1 MATGGSDGRGRA
13 SRQAAPR
20 GTRRPG
26 TQDTVETLAPNRT
39 ESPSSTED
47 EPEEGSSQELRELFV
62 EIGKAIKKDEKRGQK
77 ILQSYKMSLNLN
89 NRKNAA
95 LKAKDEEIEELKK
108 KLKAKEESEKKARDG
123 ERLYKQR
130 YGQAAKVANFYTN
143 KMTEIT
149 KEAPKMPLDAED

>member
-1 MATGGSDGRGRA
+1 
-13 SRQAAPR
+13 
-20 GTRRPG
+20 
-26 TQDTVETLAPNRT
+26 
-39 ESPSSTED
+39 
-47 EPEEGSSQELRELFV
+47 
-62 EIGKAIKKDEKRGQK
+62 
-77 ILQSYKMSLNLN
+77 MSLNLN
-89 NRKNAA
+89 NRKNTA